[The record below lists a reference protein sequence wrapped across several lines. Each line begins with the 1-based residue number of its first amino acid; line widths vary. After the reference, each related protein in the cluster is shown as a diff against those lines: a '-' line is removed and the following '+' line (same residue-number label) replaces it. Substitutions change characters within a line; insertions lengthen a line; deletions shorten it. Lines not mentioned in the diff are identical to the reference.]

1 MNKQGKLLI
10 IGFGPGALEHI
21 TGRALAALDE
31 SEAVIGY
38 TTYVDL
44 IRPLLRHQEIVG
56 TGMTE
61 EVSRAQE
68 AVRRAEAGQNIAVIS
83 SGDAGVYGMAG
94 LVYEVLIERGWSRS
108 EGVQVEVIPG
118 ISAIQSCSS
127 LLGAPIMH
135 DSCTISLSDHLTP
148 WESIAARVEA
158 AGAADFVIAFYNPR
172 SGRRTRQ
179 IEEARTILLRYRD
192 PATPVGIVKSA
203 YRDRQQTVVTTLQDM
218 LEHEIGMLSTVVVGN
233 SATIV
238 YEDLMIT
245 PRGYERKYSLGAQT
259 QTLKPHERLR
269 TAAEPWSL
277 AAAESG
283 QAEGAAC
290 AGAAKTVDAG
300 REAAVAGSEAEPGQR
315 EAADSVRI
323 ERAVACSEAG
333 SGRAEEAA
341 EQSLAAAPQMERLR
355 SLSDHLTASTDSSFE
370 LEIAPAAGS
379 RSFSGDQMKLLAE
392 LAGSEGQ
399 LVYTKDGYF
408 LLRGSRSE
416 GTEAGARL
424 LEAGLNVSTPGDY
437 VKVKTCGFCELR
449 RSGALSAAVH
459 LHTLLHGMAVPRELH
474 ISVAG
479 CGMACSSA
487 VLDDIGL
494 VMSRGSYELYLG
506 GKKSGR
512 GAHAGILVREGMD
525 EEQAVAAVAAAVEEY
540 RINGREQERYHAFRE
555 RMDSA
560 SGSAAHTS
568 DNNNN
573 IEGVQTMR
581 TVLLV
586 GHGSRVQAGNEE
598 LLEFTRLLAARK
610 PELKVET
617 CFIELASP
625 SIAGGIARC
634 IEGGAAEI
642 YVVPI
647 ILFAAG
653 HSKLDIPMAI
663 DEAKQRYPGVKFI
676 YGRPLGVQDR
686 AVDILLERIQ
696 EAERLP
702 VAQEKAAGGMDLELR
717 GNAASTIED
726 KDTIVLLM
734 GRGGSDPD
742 ANSDLYKISR
752 LLWERTGYRSVESCF
767 IAIAKPSLPDGL
779 ERCLALGARRIIVL
793 PYLLFTGVLMQQFA
807 ERVAQFAAEHPE
819 LEVQIGGTLGAHPL
833 LADMLTERIEETL
846 EGHAFSNCDNCKY
859 RDAASLHHHHHH
871 HGEEGHGEHGHG
883 HHGHGHHSHEGHGH
897 GHHGHREHGHVHE
910 HRHGNHEHGHHEC
923 AHQGHD
929 EHGHTHEHQ
938 HHCQGQ
944 HVHHEC
950 AHHGH
955 EEHTHG
961 RHGQHGQHDVTE
973 AANPADGLALRQP
986 R

>member
-1 MNKQGKLLI
+1 MKKQGKLLI

-68 AVRRAEAGQNIAVIS
+68 AVRRAEEGQSIAVIS

-179 IEEARTILLRYRD
+179 IEEARKILLRYRD

-203 YRDRQQTVVTTLQDM
+203 YRDRQQTIVTTLQDM

-233 SATIV
+233 SATVV

-245 PRGYERKYSLGAQT
+245 PRGYERKYNLGSQA

-283 QAEGAAC
+283 QAEGA
-290 AGAAKTVDAG
+290 GARAAQAVDAG
-300 REAAVAGSEAEPGQR
+300 REAAIAGREAE
-315 EAADSVRI
+315 
-323 ERAVACSEAG
+323 

-341 EQSLAAAPQMERLR
+341 VQSLAAAPQVERLR
-355 SLSDHLTASTDSSFE
+355 SLSDRLTASTETSFE

-379 RSFSGDQMKLLAE
+379 RSFSGEQMKLLAE
-392 LAGSEGQ
+392 LAGSDGQ

-416 GTEAGARL
+416 EAEAGAGARL
-424 LEAGLNVSTPGDY
+424 LEAGLNVSTPGGY

-449 RSGALSAAVH
+449 RSGALSTAVR
-459 LHTLLHGMAVPRELH
+459 LHELLHGLAVPRELH

-494 VMSRGSYELYLG
+494 VCSRGSYELYLG

-512 GAHAGILVREGMD
+512 SAHAGILMREGMD
-525 EEQAVAAVAAAVEEY
+525 EEQAVAAVAAAVEDY
-540 RINGREQERYHAFRE
+540 RAHGREQERYHAFRE
-555 RMDSA
+555 RMDSTK
-560 SGSAAHTS
+560 GGAALTS
-568 DNNNN
+568 DNNNS

-653 HSKLDIPMAI
+653 HSKLDIPLAI
-663 DEAKQRYPGVKFI
+663 DEAKRRYPGVKFI

-696 EAERLP
+696 EAEQPPL
-702 VAQEKAAGGMDLELR
+702 AQEKAAGGMGLDLH
-717 GNAASTIED
+717 GNSASTIED

-793 PYLLFTGVLMQQFA
+793 PYLLFTGVLMQQFT
-807 ERVAQFAAEHPE
+807 ERVAQFAAAHPE
-819 LEVQIGGTLGAHPL
+819 LEVEIGGTLGAHPL
-833 LADMLTERIEETL
+833 LVDMLTERIEETL
-846 EGHAFSNCDNCKY
+846 EGRAFSNCDNCKY
-859 RDAASLHHHHHH
+859 RDAASVHHHHH

-897 GHHGHREHGHVHE
+897 CSHG
-910 HRHGNHEHGHHEC
+910 EHGHHSHGE
-923 AHQGHD
+923 HGQHSHG
-929 EHGHTHEHQ
+929 EHGHHSHCQHGHHSHGEHGHHSHCQHGHHSQGEHEQRKHEH
-938 HHCQGQ
+938 HS
-944 HVHHEC
+944 HVH
-950 AHHGH
+950 
-955 EEHTHG
+955 
-961 RHGQHGQHDVTE
+961 HGQHGRHDVTE
-973 AANPADGLALRQP
+973 AAAPADDQALRQP

>member
-68 AVRRAEAGQNIAVIS
+68 AVRRAEAGQTIAVIS

-179 IEEARTILLRYRD
+179 IEEARNILLRYRD

-233 SATIV
+233 SATVV

-283 QAEGAAC
+283 QAEGM
-290 AGAAKTVDAG
+290 AGAVVNKGAAAG
-300 REAAVAGSEAEPGQR
+300 TEAGPLRLEGAVADP
-315 EAADSVRI
+315 AAGTVRI
-323 ERAVACSEAG
+323 ERAAACGEAG
-333 SGRAEEAA
+333 SGLAEEAA
-341 EQSLAAAPQMERLR
+341 AQSLAAAPQVERLR
-355 SLSDHLTASTDSSFE
+355 SLTDRLKASADSSFE

-392 LAGSEGQ
+392 LAGSDGQ

-416 GTEAGARL
+416 ETEAGARL

-449 RSGALSAAVH
+449 RSGALSAAVR
-459 LHTLLHGMAVPRELH
+459 LHALLHGMAVPRELH

-525 EEQAVAAVAAAVEEY
+525 EEEAVAAVAAAVEEY
-540 RINGREQERYHAFRE
+540 RTHGREQERYHAFRE
-555 RMDSA
+555 RMDSIT
-560 SGSAAHTS
+560 GSAATTS
-568 DNNNN
+568 DNNN

-702 VAQEKAAGGMDLELR
+702 LSQEKAAGGMDLELR
-717 GNAASTIED
+717 ENGVSKIED

-752 LLWERTGYRSVESCF
+752 LLWEKTGYRSVESCF
-767 IAIAKPSLPDGL
+767 IAIAKPSLQDGL
-779 ERCLALGARRIIVL
+779 ERCLALGARKIIVL

-807 ERVAQFAAEHPE
+807 ERVAQFAAGHPG
-819 LEVQIGGTLGAHPL
+819 LEVEIGGTLGAHPL
-833 LADMLTERIEETL
+833 LVDMLTERIGETL
-846 EGHAFSNCDNCKY
+846 EGRAFSNCDNCKY

-871 HGEEGHGEHGHG
+871 HHGEEGHGEHGHV

-897 GHHGHREHGHVHE
+897 GHHEHGDEEHGHHCHGKHGHCGHGDHGHTHHAHG
-910 HRHGNHEHGHHEC
+910 HRCHGQDGNHEHG
-923 AHQGHD
+923 Q
-929 EHGHTHEHQ
+929 
-938 HHCQGQ
+938 
-944 HVHHEC
+944 
-950 AHHGH
+950 
-955 EEHTHG
+955 HG
-961 RHGQHGQHDVTE
+961 RHDVTE
-973 AANPADGLALRQP
+973 AAAPADDLALRQP

>member
-1 MNKQGKLLI
+1 MKKQGKLLI

-68 AVRRAEAGQNIAVIS
+68 AVRRAEAGQTIAVIS

-233 SATIV
+233 SATVV

-283 QAEGAAC
+283 QTEGAAG

-300 REAAVAGSEAEPGQR
+300 RAAETGQRDAADVGSETEPGQVKSAEASGSVRMEWALGCGEAEPGQT
-315 EAADSVRI
+315 
-323 ERAVACSEAG
+323 
-333 SGRAEEAA
+333 EEAA
-341 EQSLAAAPQMERLR
+341 AQSLAAAPQVERLR
-355 SLSDHLTASTDSSFE
+355 SLSGRLKASTDSSFE
-370 LEIAPAAGS
+370 LEIAPATGS
-379 RSFSGDQMKLLAE
+379 RSFNGDQMKLLAE
-392 LAGSEGQ
+392 LAGSDGQ
-399 LVYTKDGYF
+399 LIYTKDGYF
-408 LLRGSRSE
+408 LLRGSRNE
-416 GTEAGARL
+416 EAEAGARL

-449 RSGALSAAVH
+449 RSGALSAAVR

-525 EEQAVAAVAAAVEEY
+525 EEQAVAAVAAAVEDY
-540 RINGREQERYHAFRE
+540 RAHGREQERYHAFRE

-560 SGSAAHTS
+560 TGSAAHTS
-568 DNNNN
+568 DNDNSK
-573 IEGVQTMR
+573 EGVQTMR

-598 LLEFTRLLAARK
+598 LLEFTRRLAARK

-702 VAQEKAAGGMDLELR
+702 LLQVKVAGGMDLDLR
-717 GNAASTIED
+717 GNGASTIED

-779 ERCLALGARRIIVL
+779 ERCLALGARKIIVL

-807 ERVAQFAAEHPE
+807 ERVAQFAAEHPG
-819 LEVQIGGTLGAHPL
+819 LEVEIGGTLGAHPL

-846 EGHAFSNCDNCKY
+846 EGRAFSNCDNCKY

-871 HGEEGHGEHGHG
+871 HHHHGEEEHGEHGHG
-883 HHGHGHHSHEGHGH
+883 HYGHGHHSHEGHGH
-897 GHHGHREHGHVHE
+897 GRHCHGEHGHTHDHCHREHE
-910 HRHGNHEHGHHEC
+910 HAHHEC
-923 AHQGHD
+923 AHHRHD
-929 EHGHTHEHQ
+929 EHGHTHHAHE
-938 HHCQGQ
+938 HHC
-944 HVHHEC
+944 
-950 AHHGH
+950 
-955 EEHTHG
+955 HG
-961 RHGQHGQHDVTE
+961 RHDVTE
-973 AANPADGLALRQP
+973 AAALADDLALRQP

>member
-68 AVRRAEAGQNIAVIS
+68 AVRRAEEGQTIAVIS

-108 EGVQVEVIPG
+108 DGVQVEVIPG

-179 IEEARTILLRYRD
+179 IEEARGILLRYRD

-233 SATIV
+233 SATVV

-283 QAEGAAC
+283 QAEGAAG
-290 AGAAKTVDAG
+290 AGAAQAVDAG
-300 REAAVAGSEAEPGQR
+300 R
-315 EAADSVRI
+315 
-323 ERAVACSEAG
+323 
-333 SGRAEEAA
+333 AA
-341 EQSLAAAPQMERLR
+341 ESP
-355 SLSDHLTASTDSSFE
+355 FE

-416 GTEAGARL
+416 EAEAGARL

-449 RSGALSAAVH
+449 RSGALSAAVR
-459 LHTLLHGMAVPRELH
+459 LHTLLHGLAVPRELH

-512 GAHAGILVREGMD
+512 GAHAGIVVREGMD
-525 EEQAVAAVAAAVEEY
+525 EDQAVAAVAAAVEDY
-540 RINGREQERYHAFRE
+540 RANGREQERYHAFRE

-560 SGSAAHTS
+560 IGNVTNTS
-568 DNNNN
+568 DNNNS

-663 DEAKQRYPGVKFI
+663 DEAKRRYPGVKFI

-702 VAQEKAAGGMDLELR
+702 LEQEKAAGGMDLELR
-717 GNAASTIED
+717 GNGVSTIED

-779 ERCLALGARRIIVL
+779 ERCLALGARKIIVL

-807 ERVAQFAAEHPE
+807 ERVAQFAAEHPG

-833 LADMLTERIEETL
+833 LVDMLTERIEETL
-846 EGHAFSNCDNCKY
+846 EGRAFSNCDNCKY
-859 RDAASLHHHHHH
+859 RDAASLHHHHH
-871 HGEEGHGEHGHG
+871 GEEEHGEHGHG

-897 GHHGHREHGHVHE
+897 GRHEHGDEEHGHGHVHHCHE
-910 HRHGNHEHGHHEC
+910 KHG
-923 AHQGHD
+923 
-929 EHGHTHEHQ
+929 
-938 HHCQGQ
+938 
-944 HVHHEC
+944 HHEC

-955 EEHTHG
+955 EEHRHGHHCHGKHGHHECAHHRHDEHGHTHHAHEHHCHG
-961 RHGQHGQHDVTE
+961 RHDVTE
-973 AANPADGLALRQP
+973 AAAPADDLALRQP

>member
-1 MNKQGKLLI
+1 MMNGGRGMNKQGKLLI

-68 AVRRAEAGQNIAVIS
+68 AVRRAEAGQTIAVIS

-108 EGVQVEVIPG
+108 EGVQVEVVPG

-127 LLGAPIMH
+127 LLGAPVMH

-179 IEEARTILLRYRD
+179 IEEARNILLRYRD

-203 YRDRQQTVVTTLQDM
+203 YRDRQQTIVTTLQDM

-233 SATIV
+233 SATVV

-283 QAEGAAC
+283 
-290 AGAAKTVDAG
+290 
-300 REAAVAGSEAEPGQR
+300 
-315 EAADSVRI
+315 
-323 ERAVACSEAG
+323 
-333 SGRAEEAA
+333 RAEEAA
-341 EQSLAAAPQMERLR
+341 AQSLAAAPQVERLR
-355 SLSDHLTASTDSSFE
+355 SLSDRLPASTGSSFE

-379 RSFSGDQMKLLAE
+379 RSFSGEQMKLLAE
-392 LAGSEGQ
+392 LAGSDGQ
-399 LVYTKDGYF
+399 LIYTKDGYF

-416 GTEAGARL
+416 EAEAGARL

-449 RSGALSAAVH
+449 RSGALSAAVR

-560 SGSAAHTS
+560 IGSVAHTS
-568 DNNNN
+568 GNNNN

-702 VAQEKAAGGMDLELR
+702 LSQEKAAGGMDLELR
-717 GNAASTIED
+717 GNGVSKIED

-752 LLWERTGYRSVESCF
+752 MLWEKTGYRSVESCF

-807 ERVAQFAAEHPE
+807 ERVAQFAAEHPG
-819 LEVQIGGTLGAHPL
+819 LEVEIGGTLGAHPL
-833 LADMLTERIEETL
+833 LVDMLTERIGETL
-846 EGHAFSNCDNCKY
+846 EGRAFSNCDNCKY

-871 HGEEGHGEHGHG
+871 HGEEGHGEHGHA
-883 HHGHGHHSHEGHGH
+883 HGHHEHHEH
-897 GHHGHREHGHVHE
+897 GHHGHEHQVYANHRHEEHAHVHHCHGEHGHCG
-910 HRHGNHEHGHHEC
+910 HGNHEHAHHE
-923 AHQGHD
+923 HD
-929 EHGHTHEHQ
+929 EHGHTHEHNCHEQ
-938 HHCQGQ
+938 HEHA
-944 HVHHEC
+944 HYER
-950 AHHGH
+950 AHHGQ
-955 EEHTHG
+955 HG
-961 RHGQHGQHDVTE
+961 RHGQHDVTE
-973 AANPADGLALRQP
+973 AAAPADDLALRQP

>member
-68 AVRRAEAGQNIAVIS
+68 AVRRAEAGQTIAVIS

-108 EGVQVEVIPG
+108 EGVQVEVVPG

-127 LLGAPIMH
+127 LLGAPVMH

-179 IEEARTILLRYRD
+179 IEEARNILLRYRD

-203 YRDRQQTVVTTLQDM
+203 YRDRQQTIVTTLQDM

-233 SATIV
+233 SATVV

-283 QAEGAAC
+283 
-290 AGAAKTVDAG
+290 
-300 REAAVAGSEAEPGQR
+300 
-315 EAADSVRI
+315 
-323 ERAVACSEAG
+323 
-333 SGRAEEAA
+333 RAEEAA
-341 EQSLAAAPQMERLR
+341 AQSLAAAPQVERLR
-355 SLSDHLTASTDSSFE
+355 SLSDRLPASTGSSFE

-379 RSFSGDQMKLLAE
+379 RSFSGEQMKLLAE
-392 LAGSEGQ
+392 LAGSDGQ
-399 LVYTKDGYF
+399 LIYTKDGYF

-416 GTEAGARL
+416 EAEAGARL

-449 RSGALSAAVH
+449 RSGALSAAVR

-560 SGSAAHTS
+560 IGSVAHTS
-568 DNNNN
+568 GNNNN

-702 VAQEKAAGGMDLELR
+702 LSQEKAAGGMDLELR
-717 GNAASTIED
+717 GNGVSKIED

-752 LLWERTGYRSVESCF
+752 MLWEKTGYRSVESCF

-807 ERVAQFAAEHPE
+807 ERVAQFAAEHPG
-819 LEVQIGGTLGAHPL
+819 LEVEIGGTLGAHPL
-833 LADMLTERIEETL
+833 LVDMLTERIGETL
-846 EGHAFSNCDNCKY
+846 EGRAFSNCDNCKY

-871 HGEEGHGEHGHG
+871 HGEEGHGEHGHA
-883 HHGHGHHSHEGHGH
+883 HGHHEHHEH
-897 GHHGHREHGHVHE
+897 GHHGHEHQVYANHRHEEHAHVHHCHGEHGHCG
-910 HRHGNHEHGHHEC
+910 HGNHEHAHHE
-923 AHQGHD
+923 HD
-929 EHGHTHEHQ
+929 EHGHTHEHNCHEQ
-938 HHCQGQ
+938 HEHA
-944 HVHHEC
+944 HYER
-950 AHHGH
+950 AHHGQ
-955 EEHTHG
+955 HG
-961 RHGQHGQHDVTE
+961 RHGQHDVTE
-973 AANPADGLALRQP
+973 AAAPADDLALRQP

>member
-1 MNKQGKLLI
+1 MEKQGKLLI

-68 AVRRAEAGQNIAVIS
+68 AVRRAEEGQTIAVIS

-108 EGVQVEVIPG
+108 AGVQVEVIPG

-179 IEEARTILLRYRD
+179 IEEARGILLRYRD

-203 YRDRQQTVVTTLQDM
+203 YRDRQQTVVTTLQEM

-233 SATIV
+233 SATVV

-269 TAAEPWSL
+269 IAAEPWSL
-277 AAAESG
+277 AAAGSG
-283 QAEGAAC
+283 QAEGAA
-290 AGAAKTVDAG
+290 GAAAAQAVDAG
-300 REAAVAGSEAEPGQR
+300 R
-315 EAADSVRI
+315 
-323 ERAVACSEAG
+323 
-333 SGRAEEAA
+333 AA
-341 EQSLAAAPQMERLR
+341 ESL
-355 SLSDHLTASTDSSFE
+355 FE
-370 LEIAPAAGS
+370 LEIAPAAGC

-416 GTEAGARL
+416 EAEAGARL
-424 LEAGLNVSTPGDY
+424 LEAGLNVSTTGDY

-449 RSGALSAAVH
+449 RSGALSAAVR
-459 LHTLLHGMAVPRELH
+459 LHTLLHGLAVPRELH

-512 GAHAGILVREGMD
+512 GAHAGILVREGMV
-525 EEQAVAAVAAAVEEY
+525 EEEALAAVTAAVEDY
-540 RINGREQERYHAFRE
+540 RANGREQERYHAFRE

-560 SGSAAHTS
+560 EGGAAHTS

-573 IEGVQTMR
+573 IEGAQTMR

-663 DEAKQRYPGVKFI
+663 DEAKRRYPGVKFI

-702 VAQEKAAGGMDLELR
+702 VAQEKMAGGMDLDLR
-717 GNAASTIED
+717 GNGVSTIED

-779 ERCLALGARRIIVL
+779 ERCLALGARKIIVL

-807 ERVAQFAAEHPE
+807 ERVAQFAAGHPG
-819 LEVQIGGTLGAHPL
+819 LEVEIGGTLGAHPL
-833 LADMLTERIEETL
+833 LVDMLTERIEETL
-846 EGHAFSNCDNCKY
+846 EGRAFSNCDNCKY

-883 HHGHGHHSHEGHGH
+883 HHGHEHHSHEGHGH
-897 GHHGHREHGHVHE
+897 GHHEHGDQGHGHVHHCHEE
-910 HRHGNHEHGHHEC
+910 HGHCGHGNHEHGHHE
-923 AHQGHD
+923 HD
-929 EHGHTHEHQ
+929 EHGHTHHAHG
-938 HHCQGQ
+938 HHC
-944 HVHHEC
+944 
-950 AHHGH
+950 
-955 EEHTHG
+955 
-961 RHGQHGQHDVTE
+961 HGQHGRNGRHDVTE
-973 AANPADGLALRQP
+973 AAAPADDLALRQP

>member
-1 MNKQGKLLI
+1 MEKQGKLLI

-21 TGRALAALDE
+21 TGRALAALEE

-68 AVRRAEAGQNIAVIS
+68 AVRRAEAGQSIAVIS

-108 EGVQVEVIPG
+108 QGVQVEVIPG

-148 WESIAARVEA
+148 WDSIAARVEA
-158 AGAADFVIAFYNPR
+158 AAAADFVIAFYNPR

-179 IEEARTILLRYRD
+179 IEEARNILLRYRD

-203 YRDRQQTVVTTLQDM
+203 YRDAQQTIVTTLQEM
-218 LEHEIGMLSTVVVGN
+218 LEQEIGMLSTVVVGN
-233 SATIV
+233 SATVV

-245 PRGYERKYSLGAQT
+245 PRGYERKYSLGAKT
-259 QTLKPHERLR
+259 QALKPHERLR

-283 QAEGAAC
+283 QA
-290 AGAAKTVDAG
+290 AG
-300 REAAVAGSEAEPGQR
+300 AAVAGGTNAVVPGR
-315 EAADSVRI
+315 EA
-323 ERAVACSEAG
+323 
-333 SGRAEEAA
+333 
-341 EQSLAAAPQMERLR
+341 
-355 SLSDHLTASTDSSFE
+355 DSSFE
-370 LEIAPAAGS
+370 LEISPAVGS
-379 RSFSGDQMKLLAE
+379 RGFSGDQMKLLAE
-392 LAGSEGQ
+392 LAGGGGQ

-416 GTEAGARL
+416 ETEAGARL
-424 LEAGLNVSTPGDY
+424 LEAGLNVSRPGDY

-449 RSGALSAAVH
+449 RSGALSTAVR
-459 LHTLLHGMAVPRELH
+459 LHELLHGLAVPRELH

-494 VMSRGSYELYLG
+494 VCSRGSYELYLG

-512 GAHAGILVREGMD
+512 GAHAGAMVREGMD
-525 EEQAVAAVAAAVEEY
+525 EEEAVAAVAAAVEDY
-540 RINGREQERYHAFRE
+540 RVHGREKERYHAFRE

-560 SGSAAHTS
+560 KGGAAHTS
-568 DNNNN
+568 GNNNS

-586 GHGSRVQAGNEE
+586 GHGSRIQAGNEE
-598 LLEFTRLLAARK
+598 LLEFTRLLADRK

-663 DEAKQRYPGVKFI
+663 DEAKLRYPGVKFI
-676 YGRPLGVQDR
+676 YGRPLGVQER

-696 EAERLP
+696 ETERLP
-702 VAQEKAAGGMDLELR
+702 MVQEKAAGGMNLR
-717 GNAASTIED
+717 GNGSSTIED

-767 IAIAKPSLPDGL
+767 IAIAKPSLPEGL

-807 ERVAQFAAEHPE
+807 ERVAQFAAGHPE
-819 LEVQIGGTLGAHPL
+819 LEVEIGGTLGAHPL
-833 LADMLTERIEETL
+833 LIDMLAERIEETL
-846 EGHAFSNCDNCKY
+846 EGRAFSNCDNCKF

-871 HGEEGHGEHGHG
+871 HHGEEGHGGHGHG

-897 GHHGHREHGHVHE
+897 GH
-910 HRHGNHEHGHHEC
+910 GHHEH
-923 AHQGHD
+923 AH
-929 EHGHTHEHQ
+929 HEHQ
-938 HHCQGQ
+938 HHCHGQ
-944 HVHHEC
+944 HFHHEC
-950 AHHGH
+950 EHHGH

-961 RHGQHGQHDVTE
+961 RHDVTE
-973 AANPADGLALRQP
+973 TAAPADNRALRQP

>member
-1 MNKQGKLLI
+1 MKRQGKLLI

-68 AVRRAEAGQNIAVIS
+68 AVRRAEEGQSIAVIS

-203 YRDRQQTVVTTLQDM
+203 YRDRQQTVVTTLQEM

-233 SATIV
+233 SATVV

-245 PRGYERKYSLGAQT
+245 PRGYERKYNLGSQA

-283 QAEGAAC
+283 QAEGAAG
-290 AGAAKTVDAG
+290 AGAAQAVDAG
-300 REAAVAGSEAEPGQR
+300 REAAVAGR
-315 EAADSVRI
+315 EAAVSGREAESVRM
-323 ERAVACSEAG
+323 
-333 SGRAEEAA
+333 EEAA
-341 EQSLAAAPQMERLR
+341 AQSLAAAPQVERLR
-355 SLSDHLTASTDSSFE
+355 SLSGRLKASTDSSFE
-370 LEIAPAAGS
+370 LEIAPATGS
-379 RSFSGDQMKLLAE
+379 RSFNGDQMKLLAE
-392 LAGSEGQ
+392 LAGSDGQ

-416 GTEAGARL
+416 GAESGARL

-449 RSGALSAAVH
+449 RSGALSAAVR

-525 EEQAVAAVAAAVEEY
+525 EEQAVAAVAAAVDEY
-540 RINGREQERYHAFRE
+540 RTHGREQERYHAFRE

-560 SGSAAHTS
+560 TGSAAHTS
-568 DNNNN
+568 DNDNSK
-573 IEGVQTMR
+573 EGVQTMR

-598 LLEFTRLLAARK
+598 LLEFTRLIAARK

-702 VAQEKAAGGMDLELR
+702 LLQVKAAGGMDLDLR
-717 GNAASTIED
+717 GNGASTIED

-807 ERVAQFAAEHPE
+807 ERVAQFAAEHPG
-819 LEVQIGGTLGAHPL
+819 LEVEIGGTLGAHPL
-833 LADMLTERIEETL
+833 LVDMLTERIEETL
-846 EGHAFSNCDNCKY
+846 EGRAFSNCDNCKY

-871 HGEEGHGEHGHG
+871 HGEEEHGEHGHG

-897 GHHGHREHGHVHE
+897 GRHEHGDEEHGHVHHCHE
-910 HRHGNHEHGHHEC
+910 KHG
-923 AHQGHD
+923 
-929 EHGHTHEHQ
+929 
-938 HHCQGQ
+938 
-944 HVHHEC
+944 HHEC

-955 EEHTHG
+955 GNQGHTHE
-961 RHGQHGQHDVTE
+961 HGQHECTHHGHEEHRHGHHCHGQDGRNGQHDVTE
-973 AANPADGLALRQP
+973 AAAPADNRALRQP

>member
-1 MNKQGKLLI
+1 MKKQGKLLI

-68 AVRRAEAGQNIAVIS
+68 AVRRAEEGQTIAVIS

-94 LVYEVLIERGWSRS
+94 LVYEVLIERGWNRS

-233 SATIV
+233 SATVV

-283 QAEGAAC
+283 QTEGAAG
-290 AGAAKTVDAG
+290 AGAAKAVDAAG
-300 REAAVAGSEAEPGQR
+300 EAAVAGMEAE
-315 EAADSVRI
+315 
-323 ERAVACSEAG
+323 
-333 SGRAEEAA
+333 SGLAED
-341 EQSLAAAPQMERLR
+341 AAAQSRAAASHVERLR
-355 SLSDHLTASTDSSFE
+355 SLSDRLTASTDSSFE
-370 LEIAPAAGS
+370 LEIAPSTGS

-392 LAGSEGQ
+392 LAGSDGQ

-416 GTEAGARL
+416 GAEAGARL

-449 RSGALSAAVH
+449 RSGALSAAVR
-459 LHTLLHGMAVPRELH
+459 LHTLLHGVAVPRELH

-494 VMSRGSYELYLG
+494 VVSRGSYELYLG

-525 EEQAVAAVAAAVEEY
+525 EEQAVAAVAAAVEDY
-540 RINGREQERYHAFRE
+540 RAHGREQERYHAFRE
-555 RMDSA
+555 RTDSA
-560 SGSAAHTS
+560 IGSAAHTS

-717 GNAASTIED
+717 GNGASTAED
-726 KDTIVLLM
+726 KDTVVLLM

-752 LLWERTGYRSVESCF
+752 LLWEKTGYRSVESCF

-779 ERCLALGARRIIVL
+779 ERCLALGARKIIVL

-807 ERVAQFAAEHPE
+807 ERVAQFAAEHPG
-819 LEVQIGGTLGAHPL
+819 LEVEIGGTLGAHPL
-833 LADMLTERIEETL
+833 LVDMLTERIEETL
-846 EGHAFSNCDNCKY
+846 EGRAFSNCDNCKY

-871 HGEEGHGEHGHG
+871 HGEEGHGEHGHA
-883 HHGHGHHSHEGHGH
+883 HHGHGHHGHEGHGH
-897 GHHGHREHGHVHE
+897 GHHEHEDVG
-910 HRHGNHEHGHHEC
+910 HGNGHHCDGKHGHHEC
-923 AHQGHD
+923 EHHGHD
-929 EHGHTHEHQ
+929 EHVHTHHAHE
-938 HHCQGQ
+938 HHC
-944 HVHHEC
+944 
-950 AHHGH
+950 
-955 EEHTHG
+955 
-961 RHGQHGQHDVTE
+961 HGQYDVTE
-973 AANPADGLALRQP
+973 AAASADDRALRQP